1 MASGKDKK
9 LKTRLCGERNMLV
22 LQVPT
27 TAGFH
32 LLVSLNN
39 NIQGLVLASDDTFI
53 GERKKV
59 RASNK
64 VSIKQ
69 TIFYLKNFIF
79 F

>member
-1 MASGKDKK
+1 
-9 LKTRLCGERNMLV
+9 MLV